1 MPDTQ
6 TLNTSGQASATCVAR
21 THEHMTFL
29 EFPRICLEWN
39 KDRMGVDPIKL
50 KNRTYLKRLAKYKRQ
65 LSPGK

>member
-1 MPDTQ
+1 
-6 TLNTSGQASATCVAR
+6 
-21 THEHMTFL
+21 MTFL

-65 LSPGK
+65 LSPRK